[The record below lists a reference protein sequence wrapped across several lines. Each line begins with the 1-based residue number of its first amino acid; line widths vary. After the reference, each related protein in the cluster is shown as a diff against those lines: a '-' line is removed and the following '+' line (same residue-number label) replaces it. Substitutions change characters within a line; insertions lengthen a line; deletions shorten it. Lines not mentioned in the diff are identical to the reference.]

1 MKNLYKD
8 TFRTLLE
15 AELNID
21 LAKDIENNLDKTP
34 GEDGVENSET
44 DALAST
50 LDSDVTPADYLSD
63 PATDKALQQQIEQ
76 RNKEIAS
83 VIEGWAR
90 KIDDFVEFLNGAG
103 SDSLQ
108 TILSKAQPG
117 TLFAKVQSNVTR
129 KLANNAAELAAT
141 AETLRSF
148 VGTYKHYSFPGI
160 FQKIIFFI
168 GNCKYYKTINISFQE
183 SIYKMFRFFYRKLIL
198 QY

>member
-63 PATDKALQQQIEQ
+63 PAADKALQQQIEQ

-90 KIDDFVEFLNGAG
+90 KIDDFVEFLNGAE

-117 TLFAKVQSNVTR
+117 TLLLKFKAMSLENWRTMR
-129 KLANNAAELAAT
+129 PN
-141 AETLRSF
+141 
-148 VGTYKHYSFPGI
+148 
-160 FQKIIFFI
+160 
-168 GNCKYYKTINISFQE
+168 
-183 SIYKMFRFFYRKLIL
+183 
-198 QY
+198 

>member
-1 MKNLYKD
+1 MTCCGIFKVHLNKVTHENLYKD

-34 GEDGVENSET
+34 GEDSVENSET

-103 SDSLQ
+103 PDSLQ

-117 TLFAKVQSNVTR
+117 TLLLKFRAMSR
-129 KLANNAAELAAT
+129 ANWRTMRPN
-141 AETLRSF
+141 
-148 VGTYKHYSFPGI
+148 
-160 FQKIIFFI
+160 
-168 GNCKYYKTINISFQE
+168 
-183 SIYKMFRFFYRKLIL
+183 
-198 QY
+198 

>member
-1 MKNLYKD
+1 M
-8 TFRTLLE
+8 E

-63 PATDKALQQQIEQ
+63 PAADKALQQQIEQ

-117 TLFAKVQSNVTR
+117 TLLLKFKAMSLENWRTMR
-129 KLANNAAELAAT
+129 PN
-141 AETLRSF
+141 
-148 VGTYKHYSFPGI
+148 
-160 FQKIIFFI
+160 
-168 GNCKYYKTINISFQE
+168 
-183 SIYKMFRFFYRKLIL
+183 
-198 QY
+198 

>member
-63 PATDKALQQQIEQ
+63 PATDKAFQQQIEQ

-108 TILSKAQPG
+108 TILSKAQPVPF
-117 TLFAKVQSNVTR
+117 LLKFRAMSR
-129 KLANNAAELAAT
+129 ANWRTMRPN
-141 AETLRSF
+141 
-148 VGTYKHYSFPGI
+148 
-160 FQKIIFFI
+160 
-168 GNCKYYKTINISFQE
+168 
-183 SIYKMFRFFYRKLIL
+183 
-198 QY
+198 

>member
-63 PATDKALQQQIEQ
+63 PAMDKALQQQIEQ

-108 TILSKAQPG
+108 TILSKAQPS

-148 VGTYKHYSFPGI
+148 VS
-160 FQKIIFFI
+160 QKAI
-168 GNCKYYKTINISFQE
+168 T
-183 SIYKMFRFFYRKLIL
+183 R
-198 QY
+198 

>member
-34 GEDGVENSET
+34 GEDSVENSET

-90 KIDDFVEFLNGAG
+90 KLDDFVEFLNGAG
-103 SDSLQ
+103 PDSLQ

-117 TLFAKVQSNVTR
+117 TLLLKFRAMSR
-129 KLANNAAELAAT
+129 ANWRTMRPN
-141 AETLRSF
+141 
-148 VGTYKHYSFPGI
+148 
-160 FQKIIFFI
+160 
-168 GNCKYYKTINISFQE
+168 
-183 SIYKMFRFFYRKLIL
+183 
-198 QY
+198 